1 MLLKRLLS
9 EEQYTDKAN
18 GEVRTLHCSVQTN
31 SRQKGK
37 GEISEKILL
46 DRKHCFEWEQGN
58 TLQQRRKGSL
68 ALSDS
73 EYMLPMK

>member
-1 MLLKRLLS
+1 MSLKRLLS

-18 GEVRTLHCSVQTN
+18 GEVGTFHCSVQTN
-31 SRQKGK
+31 SRTKRE
-37 GEISEKILL
+37 GEISEKIFLRENTDL
-46 DRKHCFEWEQGN
+46 NGN
-58 TLQQRRKGSL
+58 KGSCNSKEGK